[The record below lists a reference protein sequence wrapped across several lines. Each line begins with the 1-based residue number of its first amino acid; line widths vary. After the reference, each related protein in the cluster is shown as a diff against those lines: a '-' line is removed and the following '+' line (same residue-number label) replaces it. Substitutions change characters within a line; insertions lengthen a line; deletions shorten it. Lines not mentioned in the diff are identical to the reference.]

1 MLKVKLLKEN
11 KMNKKLFFFLF
22 IIYLPTLSHSNEMFV
37 ESDKLIITEEPL
49 KTIFI
54 GKVYAFDKEIK
65 LWSDKLSILYKEN
78 NNEIQIIESF
88 GKTKLIRNNQEIVCD
103 EMIYDLVNEKIY
115 AVGNITLTQDKN
127 TMKGDEL
134 SIDLIKSTSI
144 MKSNNKNKVQVKIN
158 KIDD

>member
-1 MLKVKLLKEN
+1 
-11 KMNKKLFFFLF
+11 
-22 IIYLPTLSHSNEMFV
+22 
-37 ESDKLIITEEPL
+37 
-49 KTIFI
+49 
-54 GKVYAFDKEIK
+54 
-65 LWSDKLSILYKEN
+65 
-78 NNEIQIIESF
+78 
-88 GKTKLIRNNQEIVCD
+88 
-103 EMIYDLVNEKIY
+103 MIYDLVNEKIY